1 MRLQSFEIHRY
12 RNVLESGV
20 VAVEPDVTCLVG
32 KNEAGKSAIL
42 SALRELNPPGGCDFN
57 LAEDYPRWRL
67 IADRRVGELRDVAPV
82 RATFVLDGED
92 REAVEALVGPGVLG
106 GEEIVLERSYDGL
119 RTLQQPDIDEE
130 TAVSNLLER
139 QETSLAA
146 RGIVGAQ
153 TFSDLL
159 AATRKALLAEG
170 VGVELAVE
178 LRELEQAATALLG
191 GRDLARVV
199 RDVLIERVPVFFHF
213 SEYSM
218 LPGRINLDSL
228 SEDQQG
234 PGNGGI
240 DTARALLA
248 LADADP
254 HLLGTDDYESRRAEL
269 EAVSNEL
276 TSQVFEFWTQN
287 SDLAVSIDIDRSAFL
302 DEDGRT
308 QAIRHLDIR
317 INDAR
322 RGYSANFAQRSAGF
336 RWFFSFL
343 AAFSELRNGER
354 GVIVLL
360 DEPGRALHAR
370 AQRDFVRFINE
381 RLAVDNQVI
390 YTTHSPFMLDT
401 AQLERVRIVEDKGSD
416 GGATVSDLGAGVSS
430 DSAMPVIAALGYEIA
445 EQLLTGTAN
454 LLIEG
459 APMHVYLSVL
469 SEHLHSLGYRGLDER
484 WTIVPTGSAV
494 AAATVAALRDE
505 RRELLVLLE
514 SSTPNDARVRSL
526 TESALLEERQV
537 VRVADVT
544 GTAVADIEDLFTPS
558 DYLLIHNAAFNEERT
573 YAELPAGERI
583 VERLERLRGEQLERM
598 IAAELLRAERR
609 ALLPRLSEAT
619 LRNFEQLFARLNTEL
634 AATSTPFFAAPP
646 GPLADSEAEGGAD
659 VMVKW

>member
-12 RNVLESGV
+12 RNVLDSGV
-20 VAVEPDVTCLVG
+20 VEVEPDVTCLVG

-42 SALRELNPPGGCDFN
+42 SALRELNPSGSCAFN

-82 RATFVLDGED
+82 KATFRLDAAD
-92 REAVEALVGPGVLG
+92 REAVEELVGPDVLL
-106 GEEIVLERSYDGL
+106 GEEIVLERNYDGL
-119 RTLQQPDIDEE
+119 RSLAQPDVDES
-130 TAVSNLLER
+130 TAVANLLER
-139 QETSLAA
+139 EQASLAA

-153 TFSDLL
+153 SFSELL

-178 LRELEQAATALLG
+178 LRALEQAATGLLG

-199 RDVLIERVPVFFHF
+199 RDVLIDRVPVFFHF

-218 LPGRINLDSL
+218 LPGRIDLDRL
-228 SEDQQG
+228 SGEQEG
-234 PGNGGI
+234 AGNGAV
-240 DTARALLA
+240 DTTRALLA
-248 LADADP
+248 LAGADP
-254 HLLGTDDYESRRAEL
+254 DLLGTDDYESRRAEL

-276 TSQVFEFWTQN
+276 THQVFEFWTQN
-287 SDLAVSIDIDRSAFL
+287 SDLAVSIDIDRSTVVHA
-302 DEDGRT
+302 DGHT
-308 QAIRHLDIR
+308 QSVRHLDIR
-317 INDAR
+317 INDVR
-322 RGYSANFAQRSAGF
+322 RGYTANFAQRSAGF

-343 AAFSELRNGER
+343 AAFSELGAGER

-381 RLAVDNQVI
+381 RLAVGNQVL

-401 AQLERVRIVEDKGSD
+401 AHLERVRIVEDQGSD
-416 GGATVSDLGAGVSS
+416 GGSTVSELRAGAAP
-430 DSAMPVIAALGYEIA
+430 DSAVPVIAALGYEIA
-445 EQLLTGTAN
+445 EQLIGGTAN

-459 APMHVYLSVL
+459 GPMHAYVSVL

-484 WTIVPTGSAV
+484 WTIVPTGAAV
-494 AAATVAALRDE
+494 AAASLAALRDE
-505 RRELLVLLE
+505 RSEMLVLLD
-514 SSTPNDARVRSL
+514 SSSSNDARARSL
-526 TESALLEERQV
+526 TDGALLEERQLI
-537 VRVADVT
+537 RIADVT
-544 GTAVADIEDLFTPS
+544 GTTVADIEDLFTPS
-558 DYLLIHNAAFNEERT
+558 DYLLIYNAAFVEERT

-583 VERLERLRGEQLERM
+583 VERLERLRGAELDRM
-598 IAAELLRAERR
+598 IPATLLRAQRR

-619 LRNFEQLFARLNTEL
+619 LRNFEQLFGRLNAEL
-634 AATSTPFFAAPP
+634 EPAPTPFFAEPP
-646 GPLADSEAEGGAD
+646 ARLADERDGGAD